1 MEDLRGIEGLFEELM
16 KEADEATQFQVKY
29 KELGSTSE
37 YRSAHVFIE
46 EIKTSKFT
54 DIFYKVNQKMTDFGF
69 ATQNFSQ
76 GLKPSFKASKPGFIS
91 TAVVCVC

>member
-37 YRSAHVFIE
+37 YRSVPCLNQRNL
-46 EIKTSKFT
+46 TVMFT
-54 DIFYKVNQKMTDFGF
+54 GTLESNSNKY
-69 ATQNFSQ
+69 
-76 GLKPSFKASKPGFIS
+76 
-91 TAVVCVC
+91 

>member
-46 EIKTSKFT
+46 EIKTS
-54 DIFYKVNQKMTDFGF
+54 
-69 ATQNFSQ
+69 
-76 GLKPSFKASKPGFIS
+76 
-91 TAVVCVC
+91 

>member
-46 EIKTSKFT
+46 EI
-54 DIFYKVNQKMTDFGF
+54 
-69 ATQNFSQ
+69 
-76 GLKPSFKASKPGFIS
+76 
-91 TAVVCVC
+91 